1 MSELLIKVGFFISN
15 SIYDYMNLKESIK
28 RILKEET
35 KLPAFIRR
43 RVSQEDIEEEFES
56 SLDSAKEMFQR
67 EYSRAGTKPDLDRY
81 KFVVISMTI
90 DGLHWQLYTS
100 FDENENWHDETFS
113 ALSDYFDDKIKK
125 EYQHL
130 YR

>member
-1 MSELLIKVGFFISN
+1 
-15 SIYDYMNLKESIK
+15 MNLKESIR

-35 KLPAFIRR
+35 KKLPAFIRR
-43 RVSQEDIEEEFES
+43 RVSEEDIKEEFES
-56 SLDSAKEMFQR
+56 SLDSAREMFQR
-67 EYSRAGTKPDLDRY
+67 EYSRVGTKPDLDRY
-81 KFVVISMTI
+81 KYVVISMTM

-100 FDENENWHDETFS
+100 FDENENWYEETFS

-125 EYQHL
+125 EYQYL